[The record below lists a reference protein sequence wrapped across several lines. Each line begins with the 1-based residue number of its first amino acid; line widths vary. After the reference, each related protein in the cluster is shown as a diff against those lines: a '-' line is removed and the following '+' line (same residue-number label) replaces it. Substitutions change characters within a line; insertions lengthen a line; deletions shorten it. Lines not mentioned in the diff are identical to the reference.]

1 MSTPARFQ
9 IAIRSLTLASVMCGV
24 APAAL
29 AQAVPT
35 AAGAQPVGIS
45 QEQLLALV
53 GRLDALEKRNDELEA
68 QILDLKASQ
77 AGGDQALRDQVNAN
91 TVSLANGRPTFATGD
106 GQFTAALRGI
116 IQLDAAQ
123 YDQRRPGP
131 LATDFRRGSLGDATE
146 ADRARDLS
154 DGTNFR
160 RVRFGVEGK
169 AWGDW
174 NYNLLFDFGGSGVE
188 DAGKIT
194 NAYIEYAGLQPFRFR
209 VGAFAPITGLE
220 DATSNTA
227 SLFPERAAPTEL
239 VRGFSGGDGR
249 TGAAVLANGD
259 RWSFFGA
266 VTGATV
272 VTQSFDEQLGVIG
285 RVTWLPMKG
294 QDSLVHVG
302 ANVNLIV
309 NPATTGPDVSPA
321 GAASPVRLRER
332 PEMRVDGARLIDTGN
347 IDADSLASYG
357 LELGWQQKQF
367 TLQGEYFWIDVERR
381 NSVLADPSFNGWYAQ
396 AAWTITGQP
405 RRYSTA
411 NGGFDVPRVEKP
423 FSLKGKSPGIWELA
437 ARYSDLDLN
446 YRAGVAGSAPV
457 ASAIRGGE
465 QKIFTLGLNWY
476 PNNNVRFL
484 ADYQRV
490 EVRRLSPGGTAFGAG
505 ALTPPA
511 GAQIGQDLNIW
522 SFRTQYAF

>member
-1 MSTPARFQ
+1 MARR
-9 IAIRSLTLASVMCGV
+9 AARNVMTATSLAALLCSV

-29 AQAVPT
+29 AQPAAAT
-35 AAGAQPVGIS
+35 AGAQPVGIS

-53 GRLDALEKRNDELEA
+53 GRLDALEKRNEELEA
-68 QILDLKASQ
+68 QILDLKAQ
-77 AGGDQALRDQVNAN
+77 TAGADQVIRDQVSAN
-91 TVSLANGRPTFATGD
+91 TVSLANGRPTFASGD
-106 GQFTAALRGI
+106 GQFTASLRGI

-123 YDQRRPGP
+123 YDQRRAGP
-131 LATDFRRGSLGDATE
+131 PATDFRRGSVGDAAE
-146 ADRARDLS
+146 ADRARDLG
-154 DGTNFR
+154 DGANFR

-188 DAGKIT
+188 EAGKIT
-194 NAYIEYAGLQPFRFR
+194 NAYIEYAGLQPLRLR
-209 VGAFAPITGLE
+209 VGAFSPITGLE

-227 SLFPERAAPTEL
+227 SLFPERAAVTEL
-239 VRGFSGGDGR
+239 VRGLAGGDGR

-259 RWSFFGA
+259 RWSVFGA

-272 VTQSFDEQLGVIG
+272 ATQSFDEQLGVIG
-285 RVTWLPMKG
+285 RVTYLPIKG
-294 QDSLVHVG
+294 LDYLVHVG
-302 ANVNLIV
+302 ASANLIV
-309 NPATTGPDVSPA
+309 NPATTGPNIGPA
-321 GAASPVRLRER
+321 GAASPIRLRER

-347 IDADSLASYG
+347 IDADGVQAYG
-357 LELGWQQKQF
+357 LELGAQLKAF

-381 NSVLADPSFNGWYAQ
+381 NSTLADPSFSGWYVQ
-396 AAWTITGQP
+396 GAWTLTGQA
-405 RRYSTA
+405 RRYNAA

-423 FSLKGKSPGIWELA
+423 FSLKDRSWGIWELA
-437 ARYSDLDLN
+437 ARYSELDLD
-446 YRAGVAGSAPV
+446 YRAGAAGTAPG
-457 ASAIRGGE
+457 ASSVRGGE
-465 QKIFTLGLNWY
+465 QQIFTIGLNWY

-490 EVRRLSPGGTAFGAG
+490 EVNRLSPGGTAFGAG

-511 GAQIGQDLNIW
+511 GAQVGQDLNIW